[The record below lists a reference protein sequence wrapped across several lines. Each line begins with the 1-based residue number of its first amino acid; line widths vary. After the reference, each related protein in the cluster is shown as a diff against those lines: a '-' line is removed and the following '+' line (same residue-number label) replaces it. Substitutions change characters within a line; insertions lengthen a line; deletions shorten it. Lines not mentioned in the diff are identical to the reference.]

1 VNIPHKRGSLF
12 LRMRDQMKITHIIV
26 LCVIMSS
33 LLVRD
38 YSNERERERF
48 CNWRD

>member
-1 VNIPHKRGSLF
+1 MN
-12 LRMRDQMKITHIIV
+12 ITHIIV

-38 YSNERERERF
+38 YSIERGRERERF